1 MKKKLNVEGFDKEI
15 KQHIEPEAG
24 RLLISEPLMHDE
36 YFGRSVIMLC
46 EHNEEGSVGFIINK
60 PTTLTIN
67 EAIEDFPP
75 FDAKLYFGGPVQTT
89 SVHFIHTL
97 GEKLPGSIEIFN
109 GIYWGGDFEVLK
121 FLADTKQ
128 ISSNDIRFF
137 MGYSGW
143 EPKQLKK
150 ELRKHTWFIGERNKR
165 FPFTKDPGHLW
176 REVLKSMGKQFS
188 VIANFPEDPSLN

>member
-1 MKKKLNVEGFDKEI
+1 MKKKLNVEGFDKVI
-15 KQHIEPEAG
+15 RQNIEPEVG
-24 RLLISEPLMHDE
+24 RLLISEPFMEDE
-36 YFGRSVIMLC
+36 FFGRSVIMLC
-46 EHNEEGSVGFIINK
+46 EHSDEGSVGLIINK
-60 PTTLTIN
+60 PTSLTIN
-67 EAIEDFPP
+67 EAIEDFPL

-89 SVHFIHTL
+89 SLHFIHTL
-97 GEKLPGSIEIFN
+97 GDKLPGSIEIFN

-128 ISSNDIRFF
+128 ISNNDIRFF

-150 ELRKHTWFIGERNKR
+150 ELKKHTWIIGEKNKR

-176 REVLKSMGKQFS
+176 RDALKSMGKQFS